1 MKTNPWAKTAGI
13 ALCVLG
19 TLALLAKLP
28 PQNTVS
34 GSVNGRE
41 VIGQSASFT
50 SSARFTTRG
59 ESATLQLGAQTAH
72 VTADA
77 LELPGNRHLDI
88 PANTRQIRL
97 FETRNDIRVVFTPAE
112 IQ

>member
-1 MKTNPWAKTAGI
+1 MKTNRWVKSVGI

-50 SSARFTTRG
+50 SSARLASQG

-72 VTADA
+72 VTADTVK
-77 LELPGNRHLDI
+77 LPGNRNIQI
-88 PANTRQIRL
+88 PTGTRQIKL
-97 FETRNDIRVVFTPAE
+97 FETRNDIRVVFSPSGV
-112 IQ
+112 Q

>member
-1 MKTNPWAKTAGI
+1 MKTNRWAKTVGI
-13 ALCVLG
+13 ALCLLA

-50 SSARFTTRG
+50 SSAHLASQG

-72 VTADA
+72 VTADTVK
-77 LELPGNRHLDI
+77 LPGNRNI
-88 PANTRQIRL
+88 PIPTDTRQIKL
-97 FETRNDIRVVFTPAE
+97 FETRNDIRVVFSPSGVK
-112 IQ
+112 

>member
-1 MKTNPWAKTAGI
+1 MKTNRWAKTVGI
-13 ALCVLG
+13 ALCLLA

-50 SSARFTTRG
+50 SSAHLASQG

-72 VTADA
+72 VTADTVK
-77 LELPGNRHLDI
+77 LPGNRNIQI
-88 PANTRQIRL
+88 PTGTRQIKL
-97 FETRNDIRVVFTPAE
+97 FETRNDIRVVFSPSGVK
-112 IQ
+112 